1 MKTAYRI
8 QGFQQSIYSRLKELK
23 GEIINEGT
31 KLIDLSIGSPDMA
44 PPEEIR
50 KIISEASLDAQ
61 AYDYT
66 LTRGTE
72 QFRQA
77 CADWYKKR
85 FDVDLDPETEI
96 LPLMGSQ
103 DGLAH
108 IFWAYINKG
117 DHVLIPDPG
126 YPIYSDGLALVEG
139 IKIPMPLLEG
149 NSYLPDLTSI
159 DETSAKKAK
168 MMILNYPNNPT
179 AATANLE
186 FFQEVVGFAEK
197 NDILVCHDA
206 AYSELY
212 FEESKPVSFLQ
223 AKGSKK
229 VGVEFHS
236 LSKSYNL
243 AGVRLGFLVGNS
255 DVIKALETVKSNIDY
270 GTFRPILTAGT
281 AALSSI
287 CDYVAEKNRKAYKK
301 RRDIWIEG
309 SAKVGW
315 KIPSPEAS
323 MYIWAPVPTA
333 QDSFE
338 FVWDLAKAGV
348 MLIPGAAFGKHGEGY
363 VRIGLVQDEKEI
375 ERAVRIVQDFLQ
387 TRIKT
392 EDSGIK

>member
-1 MKTAYRI
+1 METAYRI

-23 GEIINEGT
+23 EEILSEGT

-72 QFRQA
+72 QFRRA

-85 FDVDLDPETEI
+85 FDVELDPETEV

-108 IFWAYINKG
+108 IFWAFINKG

-126 YPIYSDGLALVEG
+126 YPIYSDGLALAEG
-139 IKIPMPLLEG
+139 VKVALPLLEEKG
-149 NSYLPDLTSI
+149 YLPDLTLI
-159 DETSAKKAK
+159 DENSASQAK
-168 MMILNYPNNPT
+168 MIILNYPNNPT
-179 AATANLE
+179 AATASLE
-186 FFQEVVGFAEK
+186 FFQDVVAFAEK
-197 NDILVCHDA
+197 NDIIVCHDA

-212 FEESKPVSFLQ
+212 FEESRPVSFLQ

-243 AGVRLGFLVGNS
+243 AGVRLGFLVGNA

-281 AALSSI
+281 AALSGI
-287 CDYVAEKNRKAYKK
+287 CDYVTEQNREVYKR

-309 SAKVGW
+309 CAKVGW
-315 KIPSPEAS
+315 KIPNPEAS
-323 MYIWAPVPTA
+323 MYVWAPVPTA

-338 FVWDLAKAGV
+338 FVWELAKAGV
-348 MLIPGAAFGKHGEGY
+348 MLIPGAAFGKYGEGY

-375 ERAVRIVQDFLQ
+375 ERAVRIVQDFLL
-387 TRIKT
+387 TRIKK
-392 EDSGIK
+392 EDPGIE